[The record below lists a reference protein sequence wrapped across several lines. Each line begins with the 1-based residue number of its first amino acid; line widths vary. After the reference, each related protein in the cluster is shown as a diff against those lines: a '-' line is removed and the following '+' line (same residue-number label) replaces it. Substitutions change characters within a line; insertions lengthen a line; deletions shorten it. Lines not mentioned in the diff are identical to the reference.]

1 MGARGVHKDD
11 LFYPRAKIRADSGW
25 NTAINELLPP
35 AFENEVAREK
45 IEITSRLI
53 WALGA
58 MQEIVRL
65 HNRRS

>member
-35 AFENEVAREK
+35 AFENEVAK
-45 IEITSRLI
+45 KKLK
-53 WALGA
+53 
-58 MQEIVRL
+58 L
-65 HNRRS
+65 HHG